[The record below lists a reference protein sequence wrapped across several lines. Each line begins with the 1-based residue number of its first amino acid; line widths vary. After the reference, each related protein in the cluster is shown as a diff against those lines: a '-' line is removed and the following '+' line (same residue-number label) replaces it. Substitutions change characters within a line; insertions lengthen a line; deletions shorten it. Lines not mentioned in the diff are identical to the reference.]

1 MRRDVLAGRHGDRVR
16 RAADD
21 ERAVQEILR
30 GLSPADRAQLP
41 DVEPTLRALVE
52 RIASLAQ
59 SVHDLDADV
68 HPDQRAQIDTRLADV
83 RALPEG
89 SPDRDRRATL
99 LERQRVTLAELAE
112 RRATL
117 ESQLESASLVL
128 QTMRLDLL
136 RLRSAGIGNASS
148 VASGVTQEARAL
160 SMDIGRVL
168 DAAAEVRK
176 L

>member
-1 MRRDVLAGRHGDRVR
+1 VGSDVLAGRHGDAVR

-21 ERAVQEILR
+21 ERAVQETLR

-52 RIASLAQ
+52 RVGSLAQ
-59 SVHDLDADV
+59 ALHSLDTDVRPEQLAQLDA
-68 HPDQRAQIDTRLADV
+68 RLADA
-83 RALPEG
+83 RALPEQ
-89 SPDRDRRATL
+89 SHDRDRRVAL
-99 LERQRVTLAELAE
+99 LERQRTSLGELAE
-112 RRATL
+112 RRGTL
-117 ESQLESASLVL
+117 AGQLESASLVL

-148 VASGVTQEARAL
+148 DVSGVTQEARAL
-160 SMDIGRVL
+160 SKDIGRVL